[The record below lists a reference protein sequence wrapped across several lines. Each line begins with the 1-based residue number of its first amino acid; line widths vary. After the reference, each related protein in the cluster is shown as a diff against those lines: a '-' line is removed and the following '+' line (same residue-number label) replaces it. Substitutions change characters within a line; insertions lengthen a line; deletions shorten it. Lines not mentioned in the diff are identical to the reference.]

1 MQDQHSSDSASGDLF
16 DDLIV
21 AQPIQ
26 LFESWLSEAAL
37 SEPNDPNAMT
47 LATIDAEGMP
57 AARIVLLKDVGAH
70 GFTFYTNTQ
79 SDKGQQLAGLP
90 RAALCFHWKSLR
102 RQVRVVGTVAP
113 VTEQEADAYYATRPR
128 GSRIGAWASD
138 QSRALDSRA
147 TLEARVA
154 TLTEQHSN
162 HDTIPRPPHW
172 SGYCVTPQRIEF
184 WRDRPFRLHDRMV
197 YTRQGEGWMV
207 QRLFP

>member
-1 MQDQHSSDSASGDLF
+1 MQDPHSADSASGYLF

-21 AQPIQ
+21 AQPIE
-26 LFESWLSEAAL
+26 LFQSWLSEAAL

-154 TLTEQHSN
+154 TLTEQYSN